1 MCCSFASATSIGD
14 RARWVSSQRAMA
26 GLTGRTRACMGMDYA
41 PSSVPGLSSRSLE
54 SRPIVQAIIRIL
66 PLLLVCAL
74 ASTLAAAAPLV
85 VYAVGDIAEC
95 RGKPAEDS
103 SAARTAGLIPVGA
116 TVLVPGDTAYPY
128 GTTATYQS
136 CYGPTWGVHLANTL
150 AVPGNHDYPE
160 GSSDDFRRYFGIGA
174 EDQNYFSRPLGD
186 WLVIGIDSQLIGDA
200 LDREYEWLA
209 KTLEDNSSQRCTLAF
224 WHMPAFSSGFEH
236 GPTPKMQPFW
246 ALLNDHHA
254 EFVLNGHEHFYEA
267 FEPLDSSGNPAA
279 DGMREFVVGT
289 GGARLY
295 PTWKPFHSS
304 RKRLARHGV
313 LKLTLDADAYEWQ
326 FIDTT
331 GRVRDSGE
339 ARCRP

>member
-1 MCCSFASATSIGD
+1 VQAFTTILILLIGCSFA
-14 RARWVSSQRAMA
+14 
-26 GLTGRTRACMGMDYA
+26 
-41 PSSVPGLSSRSLE
+41 P
-54 SRPIVQAIIRIL
+54 
-66 PLLLVCAL
+66 AL
-74 ASTLAAAAPLV
+74 AVAAPIV
-85 VYAVGDIAEC
+85 VYAAGDIAEC
-95 RGKPAEDS
+95 RGKPAEHS
-103 SAARTAGLIPVGA
+103 NAARTARLVPAGA

-128 GTTATYQS
+128 GTAENYES

-150 AVPGNHDYPE
+150 AVPGNHDYPR
-160 GSSDDFRRYFGIGA
+160 GNSDDFRRYFGIGA
-174 EDQNYFSRPLGD
+174 GERNYYARRLGD
-186 WLVIGIDSQLIGDA
+186 WLVIGIDSQLVGDA

-209 KTLEDNSSQRCTLAF
+209 ATLQDNAQVRCTLAF

-236 GPTPKMQPFW
+236 GPTLKMQRFW

-267 FEPLDSSGNPAA
+267 FDPLDSMGKPAE

-295 PTWKPFHSS
+295 PTWKPYHSS
-304 RKRLARHGV
+304 RKRLASHGV
-313 LKLTLDADAYEWQ
+313 LKLELDDGSYGWQ
-326 FIDTT
+326 FIDTS